1 MLILVLE
8 ELHKG
13 CTTRIKD
20 CEDHIVQL
28 LADRNARDEEL
39 LRYKSFDCTSQYSFS
54 KGFVCLCA
62 VN

>member
-1 MLILVLE
+1 MVLIRGID

-20 CEDHIVQL
+20 CEDHIEQL

-39 LRYKSFDCTSQYSFS
+39 MRYKSFDCESQQF
-54 KGFVCLCA
+54 L
-62 VN
+62 